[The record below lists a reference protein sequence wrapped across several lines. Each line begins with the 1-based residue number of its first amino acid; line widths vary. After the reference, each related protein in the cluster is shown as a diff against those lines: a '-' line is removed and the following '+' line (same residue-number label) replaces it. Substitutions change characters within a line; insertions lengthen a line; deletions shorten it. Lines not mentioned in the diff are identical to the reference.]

1 MTTHDPIPS
10 ATEATVMIHRSAAL
24 LLAIVAFAL
33 PGSVEAVSCSSNV
46 TPSTPDED
54 FQIDADGTAQHLP
67 TGLMWMRCDLGQT
80 WTGTTCSGNSA
91 TFTSWGAGMRTV
103 RDINAGVS
111 DLDGDGA
118 AGFAGHVDWRVPNI
132 KEWLS
137 IRENCRHTP
146 ALNNIVFPNAPLA
159 ASHYSSTTDDKSPM
173 MVWRFDTQFGS
184 AGLILK
190 DDNIPRFMRLVR
202 GGHRGGDYAPIP
214 PLFSDGFE
222 GP

>member
-1 MTTHDPIPS
+1 MKPKAFP
-10 ATEATVMIHRSAAL
+10 L
-24 LLAIVAFAL
+24 LLAAL
-33 PGSVEAVSCSSNV
+33 CAVLAMLPAAAAPLAGPCAPGVVSGPACDV
-46 TPSTPDED
+46 DQDGDVDVFD
-54 FQIDADGTAQHLP
+54 FQLTAGHWGQGGVW
-67 TGLMWMRCDLGQT
+67 TGDNNHNHLGQT
-80 WTGTTCSGNSA
+80 WTGTTCSGSPA

-146 ALNNIVFPNAPLA
+146 ALNDIVFPNAPLA

-173 MVWRFDTQFGS
+173 MVWRFDVQFGS

-202 GGHRGGDYAPIP
+202 GGNGSSGYVATGRIFA
-214 PLFSDGFE
+214 DGFE
-222 GP
+222 